1 MSDEFDASTVNRV
14 VKEFL
19 LCELFCEQYST
30 YMIKDSA
37 VALYLVVCKFCS
49 KPESLINQI
58 SFIAPQVLPAELIMQ
73 YPNAK

>member
-1 MSDEFDASTVNRV
+1 
-14 VKEFL
+14 
-19 LCELFCEQYST
+19 
-30 YMIKDSA
+30 MIKDSA